1 MNKMMRYEFNQNKR
15 SFWIA
20 LFVVGL
26 LQAIP
31 AAASK
36 SYLESVK
43 INMQEEQLENYTENL
58 STFEQWVSGQPFTF
72 FLLLLGF
79 FSMSWAIGSI
89 VKERDRHTMEFLFTL
104 PYSRTSIYWGKW
116 LAHIYQVIV
125 IAAVS
130 TGIVL
135 LIGNFIGMLNA
146 PRAVTNVMLAGLLT
160 SLAFMGIGFALSPWL
175 NSERGALSIGIGI
188 VSIMFLLNIL
198 TGLNESF
205 MWMAKANLFNLFD
218 AAAISEGKG
227 LSITSV
233 FGALGL
239 FVAGSCAG
247 WAGIVQRD
255 L

>member
-1 MNKMMRYEFNQNKR
+1 MGDWKTTPKT
-15 SFWIA
+15 S
-20 LFVVGL
+20 L
-26 LQAIP
+26 LLKDGYP
-31 AAASK
+31 DSH
-36 SYLESVK
+36 SR
-43 INMQEEQLENYTENL
+43 
-58 STFEQWVSGQPFTF
+58 F

-89 VKERDRHTMEFLFTL
+89 VKERDRLTAEFLFTL
-104 PYSRTSIYWGKW
+104 PYSRTSIFWAKW
-116 LAHIYQVIV
+116 LAHICQVI
-125 IAAVS
+125 AVAVVS
-130 TGIVL
+130 AGIVL

-146 PRAVTNVMLAGLLT
+146 PWAVTNVMLAGLLT

-188 VSIMFLLNIL
+188 VSIMFLYNIIA
-198 TGLNESF
+198 GLNDSF

-218 AAAISEGKG
+218 AAAISGGEG
-227 LSITSV
+227 LPMASV

-239 FVAGSCAG
+239 LAAGSCAG

>member
-1 MNKMMRYEFNQNKR
+1 LTKMIRYELTQNRR

-20 LFVVGL
+20 LLFIGL

-36 SYLESVK
+36 SYLES
-43 INMQEEQLENYTENL
+43 EGRLASFAENL
-58 STFEQWVSGQPFTF
+58 STFEGWVSGQPFTF

-89 VKERDRHTMEFLFTL
+89 VKERDRHSVEFLFTL
-104 PYSRTSIYWGKW
+104 PYSRTSIYWAKW
-116 LAHIYQVIV
+116 LAHISQVII

-135 LIGNFIGMLNA
+135 LIGKSLGMLNT
-146 PRAVTNVMLAGLLT
+146 PWAVTNIMLAGLLT
-160 SLAFMGIGFALSPWL
+160 SLAFMGVGFAISPWL

-188 VSIMFLLNIL
+188 VAIMFLFNIL
-198 TGLNESF
+198 SGMNKSF
-205 MWMAKANLFNLFD
+205 ILMAKANLFQLFD
-218 AAAISEGKG
+218 AASLSVGEGLPV
-227 LSITSV
+227 LSVSC
-233 FGALGL
+233 ALGL
-239 FVAGSCAG
+239 LVAGSCAG
-247 WAGIVQRD
+247 WAGIVRRD